1 MSQAQILT
9 ELSSIRDWLRYTVSQ
24 FESSD
29 IFFGH
34 GTSNAYDEAVWLIF
48 GFLHLPH
55 DTIENFLDADLTGK
69 EKKDL
74 LFLIEKRIKE
84 KIPTA
89 YLLNEAWLGDYKFYV
104 DERVIVPRSLIA
116 ESLSENLYPWIDDPE
131 KIFSGLDLCS
141 GSGCLGIMMAH
152 SFQNAIIDLVDLSEK
167 ALQVAEININHYGL
181 NDRTELIQSDL
192 FDALKDK
199 KYDLIISNPPY
210 VNQSS
215 VDSFPME
222 FLKEPSMALG
232 SGEDGLDHTIRII
245 NEAKRYLNDD
255 GILIVEIG
263 HNKEVLLNKFS
274 KLKFQWLDVSLGN
287 DFVFMLQKSQLPD

>member
-1 MSQAQILT
+1 MSQTQILN
-9 ELSSIRDWLRYTVSQ
+9 ELSSIRDWLRYAVSR
-24 FESSD
+24 FEDSD
-29 IFFGH
+29 VFFGH

-55 DTIENFLDADLTGK
+55 DTIENFLDAHLTSK

-74 LFLIEKRIKE
+74 SFLIEKRIND

-89 YLLNEAWLGDYKFYV
+89 YLLNEAWLRDYKFYV

-131 KIFSGLDLCS
+131 KIYSALDLCT

-152 SFQNAIIDLVDLSEK
+152 SFQNAIIDLVDISEK
-167 ALQVAEININHYGL
+167 ALQVAEINVNHYGL
-181 NDRTELIQSDL
+181 HDRIELIQSDL
-192 FDALKDK
+192 FDRLKGK

-210 VNQSS
+210 VNQTS

-245 NEAKRYLNDD
+245 HEAKQYLNDD

-263 HNKEVLLNKFS
+263 HNKEILLKKFP
-274 KLKFQWLDVSLGN
+274 KLQFQWLDVSLGN
-287 DFVFMLQKSQLPD
+287 DFVFMLEKSQLPD

>member
-9 ELSSIRDWLRYTVSQ
+9 ELSSIRDWLRYAVSR
-24 FESSD
+24 FEDSD
-29 IFFGH
+29 VFFGH
-34 GTSNAYDEAVWLIF
+34 GTSNAYDEAIWLIF

-55 DTIENFLDADLTGK
+55 DTIDNFLDADLTGK

-74 LFLIEKRIKE
+74 LFLIEKRIKD

-89 YLLNEAWLGDYKFYV
+89 YLLNEAWLRDYKFYI

-131 KIFSGLDLCS
+131 KIFSALDLCT

-152 SFQNAIIDLVDLSEK
+152 SFQNAMIDLVDLSEK

-192 FDALKDK
+192 FNALKGK

-210 VNQSS
+210 VNQTS

-232 SGEDGLDHTIRII
+232 SGEDGLDHTVRII
-245 NEAKRYLNDD
+245 KEAKSYLKDD

-263 HNKEVLLNKFS
+263 HNKEVLLDKFP
-274 KLKFQWLDVSLGN
+274 KLQFQWLDVSLGN

>member
-9 ELSSIRDWLRYTVSQ
+9 ELSSIRDWLRYAVSR
-24 FESSD
+24 FEDSD
-29 IFFGH
+29 VFFGH
-34 GTSNAYDEAVWLIF
+34 GTSNAYDEAIWLIF

-55 DTIENFLDADLTGK
+55 DTIDNFLDADLTGK
-69 EKKDL
+69 EKKYL
-74 LFLIEKRIKE
+74 LFLIEKRIKD

-89 YLLNEAWLGDYKFYV
+89 YLLHEAWLRDYKFYV

-131 KIFSGLDLCS
+131 KIFSALDLCT

-152 SFQNAIIDLVDLSEK
+152 SFQNAMIDLVDLSEK

-192 FDALKDK
+192 FNALKGK

-210 VNQSS
+210 VNQTS

-232 SGEDGLDHTIRII
+232 SGEDGLDHTVRII
-245 NEAKRYLNDD
+245 KEAKSYLNDD

-263 HNKEVLLNKFS
+263 HNKEVLLDKFP
-274 KLKFQWLDVSLGN
+274 KLQFQWLDVSLGN

>member
-9 ELSSIRDWLRYTVSQ
+9 ELSSIRDWLRYAVSQ
-24 FESSD
+24 FEISD

-55 DTIENFLDADLTGK
+55 DTIENFLDASLTGK

-74 LFLIEKRIKE
+74 LFLIEKRIKD

-89 YLLNEAWLGDYKFYV
+89 YLLNEAWLRDYKFYV

-131 KIFSGLDLCS
+131 KIFSALDLCS

-192 FDALKDK
+192 FDALQDK

-210 VNQSS
+210 VNQAS

-232 SGEDGLDHTIRII
+232 SGEEGLDHTIRII

-263 HNKEVLLNKFS
+263 HNKEVLLNKFPT
-274 KLKFQWLDVSLGN
+274 LKFQWLDVSLGN

>member
-1 MSQAQILT
+1 MLN
-9 ELSSIRDWLRYTVSQ
+9 ELSSIRDWLRYAVSQ
-24 FESSD
+24 FEDSD
-29 IFFGH
+29 VFFGH

-55 DTIENFLDADLTGK
+55 DTIENFLDAHLTSK

-74 LFLIEKRIKE
+74 SFLIKKRIND

-89 YLLNEAWLGDYKFYV
+89 YLLNEAWLRDYKFYV

-131 KIFSGLDLCS
+131 KIYSALDLCT

-152 SFQNAIIDLVDLSEK
+152 SFQSAMIDLVDLSEK
-167 ALQVAEININHYGL
+167 ALQVAEINVNHYGL
-181 NDRTELIQSDL
+181 HDRIELIQSDL
-192 FDALKDK
+192 FNGLESK

-210 VNQSS
+210 VNQTS

-245 NEAKRYLNDD
+245 HEAKQYLNDN
-255 GILIVEIG
+255 GMLIVEIG
-263 HNKEVLLNKFS
+263 HNKEILLKKFP
-274 KLKFQWLDVSLGN
+274 KLQFQWLDVSLGN
-287 DFVFMLQKSQLPD
+287 NFVFMLEKSQLPD

>member
-9 ELSSIRDWLRYTVSQ
+9 ELSSIRDWLRYAVSR
-24 FESSD
+24 FEDSD
-29 IFFGH
+29 VFFGH
-34 GTSNAYDEAVWLIF
+34 GTSNAYDEAIWLIF

-55 DTIENFLDADLTGK
+55 DTIDNFLDADLTGK

-74 LFLIEKRIKE
+74 LFLIEKRIKD

-89 YLLNEAWLGDYKFYV
+89 YLLNEAWLTDYKFYV

-131 KIFSGLDLCS
+131 KIFSALDLCT

-152 SFQNAIIDLVDLSEK
+152 SFQNAMIDLVDLSEK

-192 FDALKDK
+192 FNALKGK

-210 VNQSS
+210 VNQTS

-232 SGEDGLDHTIRII
+232 SGEDGLDHTVRII
-245 NEAKRYLNDD
+245 KEAKSYLNDD

-263 HNKEVLLNKFS
+263 HNKEVLLDKFP
-274 KLKFQWLDVSLGN
+274 KLQFQWLDVSLGN
-287 DFVFMLQKSQLPD
+287 DFVFMLQKSQLSD

>member
-1 MSQAQILT
+1 LSQTQILN
-9 ELSSIRDWLRYTVSQ
+9 ELSSIRDWLRYAVSQ
-24 FESSD
+24 FEDSD
-29 IFFGH
+29 VFFGH

-55 DTIENFLDADLTGK
+55 DTIENFLDAHLTSK

-74 LFLIEKRIKE
+74 SFLIEKRIND

-89 YLLNEAWLGDYKFYV
+89 YLLNEAWLRDYKFYV

-116 ESLSENLYPWIDDPE
+116 ESLSENLYPWIDNPE
-131 KIFSGLDLCS
+131 KIYSALDLCT

-152 SFQNAIIDLVDLSEK
+152 SFQNAMIDLVDLSEK
-167 ALQVAEININHYGL
+167 ALQVAEINVNHYGL
-181 NDRTELIQSDL
+181 HDRIELIQSDL
-192 FDALKDK
+192 FNGLEGK

-210 VNQSS
+210 VNQTS

-245 NEAKRYLNDD
+245 HEAKQYLNDD
-255 GILIVEIG
+255 GMLIVEIG
-263 HNKEVLLNKFS
+263 HNKEILLKKFP
-274 KLKFQWLDVSLGN
+274 KLQFQWLDVSLGN
-287 DFVFMLQKSQLPD
+287 DFVFMLEKSQLPD

>member
-1 MSQAQILT
+1 MSQTQILN
-9 ELSSIRDWLRYTVSQ
+9 ELSSIRDWLRYAVSQ
-24 FESSD
+24 FEDSD
-29 IFFGH
+29 VFFGH

-55 DTIENFLDADLTGK
+55 DTIENFLDAHLTSK

-74 LFLIEKRIKE
+74 SFLIEKRIND

-89 YLLNEAWLGDYKFYV
+89 YLLNEAWLRDYKFYV

-131 KIFSGLDLCS
+131 KIYSALDLCT

-152 SFQNAIIDLVDLSEK
+152 SFQNAMIDLVDLSEK
-167 ALQVAEININHYGL
+167 ALQVAEINVNHYGL
-181 NDRTELIQSDL
+181 HDRIELIQSDL
-192 FDALKDK
+192 FNGLEDK

-210 VNQSS
+210 VNQTS

-245 NEAKRYLNDD
+245 HEVKQYLNDD

-263 HNKEVLLNKFS
+263 HNKEVLLNKFP
-274 KLKFQWLDVSLGN
+274 KLQFQWLDVSLGN
-287 DFVFMLQKSQLPD
+287 DFVFMLEKSQLPD

>member
-1 MSQAQILT
+1 LSQAQILT
-9 ELSSIRDWLRYTVSQ
+9 ELSSIRDWLRYAVTR
-24 FESSD
+24 FEDSD
-29 IFFGH
+29 VFFGH
-34 GTSNAYDEAVWLIF
+34 GTSNAYDEAIWLIF

-55 DTIENFLDADLTGK
+55 DTIDNFLDAVLTGK

-74 LFLIEKRIKE
+74 LFLIEKRIKD

-89 YLLNEAWLGDYKFYV
+89 YLLNEAWLRDYKFYV

-131 KIFSGLDLCS
+131 KIFSALDLCT

-152 SFQNAIIDLVDLSEK
+152 SFQNAMIDLVDLSEK

-192 FDALKDK
+192 FNALKSK

-210 VNQSS
+210 VNQTS

-222 FLKEPSMALG
+222 FLKEPIMALG
-232 SGEDGLDHTIRII
+232 SGEDGLDHTVRII
-245 NEAKRYLNDD
+245 KEAKSYLNDD

-263 HNKEVLLNKFS
+263 HNKEVLLDKFP
-274 KLKFQWLDVSLGN
+274 KLQFQWLDVSLGN

>member
-1 MSQAQILT
+1 MNNPQLLKQFF
-9 ELSSIRDWLRYTVSQ
+9 SIRDWLRYTVSR

-55 DTIENFLDADLTGK
+55 DTIDNFLDANITVK

-74 LFLIEKRIKE
+74 LLLIEKRINE

-89 YLLNEAWLGDYKFYV
+89 YLLNEAWLKDYKFYV

-116 ESLSENLYPWIDDPE
+116 ELLSENFYPWIERPE
-131 KIFSGLDLCS
+131 SIHIALDLCT

-152 SFQNAIIDLVDLSEK
+152 VFQNASIDLVDISEK
-167 ALQVAEININHYGL
+167 ALQVAQINTDNYGL
-181 NDRTELIQSDL
+181 NDQLNLIQSDL
-192 FDALKDK
+192 FQALDEK

-210 VNQSS
+210 VNQAS
-215 VDSFPME
+215 VDKFPLE
-222 FLKEPSMALG
+222 FLKEPNIALG
-232 SGEDGLDHTIRII
+232 SGNDGLDHTIKII
-245 NEAKRYLNDD
+245 HEAKKYLNDD
-255 GILIVEIG
+255 GVLIVEIG
-263 HNKEVLLNKFS
+263 HNKEILLEKFPQTE
-274 KLKFQWLDVSLGN
+274 FQWLEVSLGN
-287 DFVFMLQKSQLPD
+287 DFVFMLHKSQLPI

>member
-55 DTIENFLDADLTGK
+55 DTIENFLDASLTGK

-74 LFLIEKRIKE
+74 LFLIEKRIKD

-89 YLLNEAWLGDYKFYV
+89 YLLNEAWLRDYKFYV

-131 KIFSGLDLCS
+131 KIFSALDLCT

-152 SFQNAIIDLVDLSEK
+152 SFQNAMIDLVDLSEK

-192 FDALKDK
+192 FNALKGK

-210 VNQSS
+210 VNQTS

-232 SGEDGLDHTIRII
+232 SGEDGLDHTVRII
-245 NEAKRYLNDD
+245 KEAKSYLNDD

-263 HNKEVLLNKFS
+263 HNKEVLLNKFP
-274 KLKFQWLDVSLGN
+274 KLQFQWLDVSLGN
-287 DFVFMLQKSQLPD
+287 DFVFMLQKSQLPN

>member
-55 DTIENFLDADLTGK
+55 DTIENFLDASLTGK

-74 LFLIEKRIKE
+74 LFLIEKRIKD

-89 YLLNEAWLGDYKFYV
+89 YLLNEAWLRDYKFYV

-116 ESLSENLYPWIDDPE
+116 ESLSENLYPWIGDPE
-131 KIFSGLDLCS
+131 KIFSALDLCS

-192 FDALKDK
+192 FDALQDK

-210 VNQSS
+210 VNQAS

-232 SGEDGLDHTIRII
+232 SGEEGLDHTIRII

-263 HNKEVLLNKFS
+263 HNKEVLLNKFPT
-274 KLKFQWLDVSLGN
+274 LKFQWLDVSLGN

>member
-9 ELSSIRDWLRYTVSQ
+9 ELSSIRDWLRYAVSR
-24 FESSD
+24 FEDSD
-29 IFFGH
+29 VFFGH
-34 GTSNAYDEAVWLIF
+34 GTSNAYDEAIWLIF

-55 DTIENFLDADLTGK
+55 DTIDNFLDADLTGK

-74 LFLIEKRIKE
+74 LFLIEKRIKD

-89 YLLNEAWLGDYKFYV
+89 YLLNEAWLTDYKFYV

-131 KIFSGLDLCS
+131 KIFSALDLCT

-152 SFQNAIIDLVDLSEK
+152 SFQNAMIDLVDLSEK

-192 FDALKDK
+192 FNALKGK

-210 VNQSS
+210 VNQTS

-232 SGEDGLDHTIRII
+232 SGEDGLDHTVRII
-245 NEAKRYLNDD
+245 KEAKSYLNDD

-263 HNKEVLLNKFS
+263 HNKEVLLNKFP
-274 KLKFQWLDVSLGN
+274 KLQFQWLDVSLGN
-287 DFVFMLQKSQLPD
+287 DFVFMLQKSQLPN

>member
-1 MSQAQILT
+1 MSQTQILN
-9 ELSSIRDWLRYTVSQ
+9 ELFSIRDWLRYAVSR
-24 FESSD
+24 FEDSD
-29 IFFGH
+29 VFFGH

-55 DTIENFLDADLTGK
+55 DTIENFLDAHLTSK

-74 LFLIEKRIKE
+74 SFLIEKRIND

-89 YLLNEAWLGDYKFYV
+89 YLLNEAWLRDYKFYV

-116 ESLSENLYPWIDDPE
+116 ESISENLYPWIDDPE
-131 KIFSGLDLCS
+131 KIYSALDLCT

-152 SFQNAIIDLVDLSEK
+152 SFQNAMIDLVDLSEK
-167 ALQVAEININHYGL
+167 ALQVAEINVSHYGL
-181 NDRTELIQSDL
+181 HDRIELIKSDL
-192 FDALKDK
+192 FNGLEGK

-210 VNQSS
+210 VNQTS

-245 NEAKRYLNDD
+245 HEAKQYLNDD
-255 GILIVEIG
+255 GMLIVEIG
-263 HNKEVLLNKFS
+263 HNKEILLKKFPEIQ
-274 KLKFQWLDVSLGN
+274 FQWLDVSLGN
-287 DFVFMLQKSQLPD
+287 DFVFMLEKSQLPD

>member
-1 MSQAQILT
+1 MSQTQILN
-9 ELSSIRDWLRYTVSQ
+9 ELSSIRDWLRYAVSR
-24 FESSD
+24 FEDSD
-29 IFFGH
+29 VFFGH

-55 DTIENFLDADLTGK
+55 DTIENFLDAHLTSK

-74 LFLIEKRIKE
+74 SFLIEKRIND

-89 YLLNEAWLGDYKFYV
+89 YLLNEAWLRDYKFYV

-131 KIFSGLDLCS
+131 KIYSALDLCT

-152 SFQNAIIDLVDLSEK
+152 SFQNAMIDLVDLSEK
-167 ALQVAEININHYGL
+167 ALQVAEINVNHYGL
-181 NDRTELIQSDL
+181 HDRIELIQSDL
-192 FDALKDK
+192 FDRLKGK

-210 VNQSS
+210 VNQTS

-245 NEAKRYLNDD
+245 HEAKHYLNDD

-263 HNKEVLLNKFS
+263 HNKEILLKKFP
-274 KLKFQWLDVSLGN
+274 KLQFQWLDVSLGN
-287 DFVFMLQKSQLPD
+287 DFVFMLEKSQLPD

>member
-1 MSQAQILT
+1 LSQAQILT

-55 DTIENFLDADLTGK
+55 DTIENFLDASLTGK

-74 LFLIEKRIKE
+74 LFLIEKRIKD

-89 YLLNEAWLGDYKFYV
+89 YLLNEAWLRDYKFYV

-131 KIFSGLDLCS
+131 KIFSALDLCS

-192 FDALKDK
+192 FDALQDK

-210 VNQSS
+210 VNQAS

-232 SGEDGLDHTIRII
+232 SGEEGLDHTIRII

-263 HNKEVLLNKFS
+263 HNKEVLLNKFP

>member
-1 MSQAQILT
+1 MSQTQILN
-9 ELSSIRDWLRYTVSQ
+9 ELSSIRDWLRYAVSQ
-24 FESSD
+24 FEDSD
-29 IFFGH
+29 VFFGH

-55 DTIENFLDADLTGK
+55 DTIENFLDAHLTSK

-74 LFLIEKRIKE
+74 SFLIEKRIND

-89 YLLNEAWLGDYKFYV
+89 YLLNEAWLRDYKFYV

-131 KIFSGLDLCS
+131 KIYSALDLCT

-152 SFQNAIIDLVDLSEK
+152 SFQNAMIELVYLSEK
-167 ALQVAEININHYGL
+167 ALQLAEINVNHYGL
-181 NDRTELIQSDL
+181 HDRIELIQSDL
-192 FDALKDK
+192 FNGLEGK

-210 VNQSS
+210 VNQTS

-245 NEAKRYLNDD
+245 HEAKQYLNDD
-255 GILIVEIG
+255 GMLIVEIG
-263 HNKEVLLNKFS
+263 HNKEILLKKFP
-274 KLKFQWLDVSLGN
+274 KLQFQWLDVSLGN
-287 DFVFMLQKSQLPD
+287 DFVFMLEKSQLPD

>member
-1 MSQAQILT
+1 MSQTQILN
-9 ELSSIRDWLRYTVSQ
+9 ELFSIRDWLRYAVSR
-24 FESSD
+24 FEDSD
-29 IFFGH
+29 VFFGH

-55 DTIENFLDADLTGK
+55 DTIENFLDAHLTSK

-74 LFLIEKRIKE
+74 SFLIEKRIND

-89 YLLNEAWLGDYKFYV
+89 YLLNEAWLRDYKFYV

-131 KIFSGLDLCS
+131 KIYSALDLCT

-152 SFQNAIIDLVDLSEK
+152 SFQNAIIDLVDISEK
-167 ALQVAEININHYGL
+167 ALQVAEINVNHYGL
-181 NDRTELIQSDL
+181 HDRIELIQSDL
-192 FDALKDK
+192 FDRLKGK

-210 VNQSS
+210 VNQTS

-245 NEAKRYLNDD
+245 HEAKHYLNDD

-263 HNKEVLLNKFS
+263 HNKEILLKKFP
-274 KLKFQWLDVSLGN
+274 KLQFQWLDVSLGN
-287 DFVFMLQKSQLPD
+287 DFVFMLEKSQLPD

>member
-1 MSQAQILT
+1 MSQTQILN
-9 ELSSIRDWLRYTVSQ
+9 ELSSIRDWLRYAVSQ
-24 FESSD
+24 FEDSD
-29 IFFGH
+29 VFFGH

-55 DTIENFLDADLTGK
+55 DTIENFLDAHLTSK

-74 LFLIEKRIKE
+74 SFLIEKRIND

-89 YLLNEAWLGDYKFYV
+89 YLLNEAWLRDYKFYV

-131 KIFSGLDLCS
+131 KIYSALDLCT

-152 SFQNAIIDLVDLSEK
+152 SFQNAMIDLVDLSEK
-167 ALQVAEININHYGL
+167 ALQVAEINVNHYGL
-181 NDRTELIQSDL
+181 HDRIKLIQSDL
-192 FDALKDK
+192 FNGLEGK

-210 VNQSS
+210 VNQTS

-245 NEAKRYLNDD
+245 HEAKQHLNDD
-255 GILIVEIG
+255 GMLIVEIG
-263 HNKEVLLNKFS
+263 HNKEILLKKFP
-274 KLKFQWLDVSLGN
+274 KLQFQWLDVSLGN
-287 DFVFMLQKSQLPD
+287 DFVFMLEKSQLPD

>member
-1 MSQAQILT
+1 LSQAQILT
-9 ELSSIRDWLRYTVSQ
+9 ELSSIRDWLRYAVTR
-24 FESSD
+24 FEDSD
-29 IFFGH
+29 VFFGH
-34 GTSNAYDEAVWLIF
+34 GTSNAYDEAIWLIF

-55 DTIENFLDADLTGK
+55 DTIDNFLDAVLTGK

-74 LFLIEKRIKE
+74 LFLIEKRIKD

-89 YLLNEAWLGDYKFYV
+89 YLLNEAWLRDYKFYV

-131 KIFSGLDLCS
+131 KIFSALDLCT

-152 SFQNAIIDLVDLSEK
+152 SFQNAMIDLIDLSEK

-192 FDALKDK
+192 FNALKGK

-210 VNQSS
+210 VNQTS

-222 FLKEPSMALG
+222 FLKEPIMALG
-232 SGEDGLDHTIRII
+232 SGEDGLDHTVRII
-245 NEAKRYLNDD
+245 KEAKSYLNDD

-263 HNKEVLLNKFS
+263 HNKEVLLDKFP
-274 KLKFQWLDVSLGN
+274 KLQFQWLDVSLGN

>member
-1 MSQAQILT
+1 LSQAQILT
-9 ELSSIRDWLRYTVSQ
+9 ELSSIRDWLRYAVSR
-24 FESSD
+24 FEDSD
-29 IFFGH
+29 VFFGH
-34 GTSNAYDEAVWLIF
+34 GTSNAYDEAIWLIF

-55 DTIENFLDADLTGK
+55 DTIDNFLDADLTGK

-74 LFLIEKRIKE
+74 LFLIEKRIKD

-89 YLLNEAWLGDYKFYV
+89 YLLNEAWLRDYKFYI

-131 KIFSGLDLCS
+131 KIFSALDLCT

-152 SFQNAIIDLVDLSEK
+152 SFQNAMIDLVDLSEK

-192 FDALKDK
+192 FNALKGK

-210 VNQSS
+210 VNQTS

-232 SGEDGLDHTIRII
+232 SGEDGLDHTVRII
-245 NEAKRYLNDD
+245 KEAKSYLKDD

-263 HNKEVLLNKFS
+263 HNKEVLLDKFP
-274 KLKFQWLDVSLGN
+274 KLQFQWLDVSLGN

>member
-1 MSQAQILT
+1 LSQAQILI

-55 DTIENFLDADLTGK
+55 DTIENFLDASLTGK

-74 LFLIEKRIKE
+74 LFLIEKRIKD

-89 YLLNEAWLGDYKFYV
+89 YLLNEAWLRDYKFYV

-116 ESLSENLYPWIDDPE
+116 ELLSENLYPWIDDPE
-131 KIFSGLDLCS
+131 KIFSALDLCS

-192 FDALKDK
+192 FDALQDK

-210 VNQSS
+210 VNQAS

-232 SGEDGLDHTIRII
+232 SGEEGLDHTIRII

-263 HNKEVLLNKFS
+263 HNKEVLLNKFP
-274 KLKFQWLDVSLGN
+274 KLKFQWLDISLGN

>member
-9 ELSSIRDWLRYTVSQ
+9 ELSSIRDWLRYAVSR
-24 FESSD
+24 FEDSD
-29 IFFGH
+29 VFFGH
-34 GTSNAYDEAVWLIF
+34 GTSNAYDEAIWLIF

-55 DTIENFLDADLTGK
+55 DTIDNFLDADLTGK

-74 LFLIEKRIKE
+74 LFLIEKRIKD

-89 YLLNEAWLGDYKFYV
+89 YLLNEAWLTDYKFYV

-131 KIFSGLDLCS
+131 KIFSALDLCT

-192 FDALKDK
+192 FNALKGK

-210 VNQSS
+210 VNQTS

-232 SGEDGLDHTIRII
+232 SGEDGLDHTVRII
-245 NEAKRYLNDD
+245 KEAKSYLKDD

-263 HNKEVLLNKFS
+263 HNKEVLLDKFP
-274 KLKFQWLDVSLGN
+274 KLQFQWLDVSLGN

>member
-9 ELSSIRDWLRYTVSQ
+9 ELSSIRDWLRYAVSR
-24 FESSD
+24 FEDSD
-29 IFFGH
+29 VFFGH
-34 GTSNAYDEAVWLIF
+34 GTSNAYDEAIWLIF

-55 DTIENFLDADLTGK
+55 DTIDNFLDADLTGK

-74 LFLIEKRIKE
+74 LFLIEKRIKD

-89 YLLNEAWLGDYKFYV
+89 YLLNEAWLRDYKFYV

-131 KIFSGLDLCS
+131 KIFNALDLCT

-152 SFQNAIIDLVDLSEK
+152 SFQNAMIDLVDLSEK

-192 FDALKDK
+192 FNALKGK

-210 VNQSS
+210 VNQTS

-232 SGEDGLDHTIRII
+232 SGEDGLDHTVRII
-245 NEAKRYLNDD
+245 KEAKSYLNDD

-263 HNKEVLLNKFS
+263 HNKEVLLDKFP
-274 KLKFQWLDVSLGN
+274 KLQFQWLDVSLGN

>member
-1 MSQAQILT
+1 MSQTQILN
-9 ELSSIRDWLRYTVSQ
+9 ELSSIRDWLRYAVSQ
-24 FESSD
+24 FEDSD
-29 IFFGH
+29 VFFGH

-55 DTIENFLDADLTGK
+55 DTIENFLDAHLTSK

-74 LFLIEKRIKE
+74 SFLIEKRIND

-89 YLLNEAWLGDYKFYV
+89 YLLNEAWLRNYKFYV

-131 KIFSGLDLCS
+131 KIYSALDLCT

-152 SFQNAIIDLVDLSEK
+152 SFQNAKIDLVDVSEK
-167 ALQVAEININHYGL
+167 ALQVAEINVNHYGL
-181 NDRTELIQSDL
+181 HDRTELIHSDL
-192 FDALKDK
+192 FNALKGK

-210 VNQSS
+210 VNQTS

-245 NEAKRYLNDD
+245 HEAKQYLNDD

-263 HNKEVLLNKFS
+263 HNKEVLLNKFR
-274 KLKFQWLDVSLGN
+274 KLQFQWLDVSLGN
-287 DFVFMLQKSQLPD
+287 DFVFVLQKSQLPD

>member
-1 MSQAQILT
+1 LSQAQILA

-55 DTIENFLDADLTGK
+55 DTIENFLDASLTGK

-74 LFLIEKRIKE
+74 LFLIEKRIKD

-89 YLLNEAWLGDYKFYV
+89 YLLNEAWLRDYKFYV

-116 ESLSENLYPWIDDPE
+116 ELLSENLYPWIDDPE
-131 KIFSGLDLCS
+131 KIFSALDLCS

-192 FDALKDK
+192 FDALQDK

-210 VNQSS
+210 VNQAS

-232 SGEDGLDHTIRII
+232 SGEEGLDHTIRII

-263 HNKEVLLNKFS
+263 HNKEVLLNKFP

>member
-1 MSQAQILT
+1 MSQTQLFK
-9 ELSSIRDWLRYTVSQ
+9 ELFSIRDWLRYAVSQ

-55 DTIENFLDADLTGK
+55 DTIENFLDAHITSK

-74 LFLIEKRIKE
+74 LFLIEKRINDKV
-84 KIPTA
+84 PTA
-89 YLLNEAWLGDYKFYV
+89 YLLNEAWLRDYKFYV
-104 DERVIVPRSLIA
+104 DERVIIPRSLIA

-131 KIFSGLDLCS
+131 TIYSALDLCT

-152 SFQNAIIDLVDLSEK
+152 SFQNATIDLVDLSEK
-167 ALQVAEININHYGL
+167 ALQVAQINVDQYGL
-181 NDRTELIQSDL
+181 DDRIELIRSDL
-192 FDALKDK
+192 FDGLKGR

-210 VNQSS
+210 VNQAS
-215 VDSFPME
+215 VNNFPME

-232 SGEDGLDHTIRII
+232 SGDEGLDHTIRII
-245 NEAKRYLNDD
+245 DEVKQYLND
-255 GILIVEIG
+255 GGMLIVEIG
-263 HNKEVLLNKFS
+263 HNKEALLDKFPVLQ
-274 KLKFQWLDVSLGN
+274 FQWLDVSLGN
-287 DFVFMLQKSQLPD
+287 DFVFMLQKSQLSN

>member
-55 DTIENFLDADLTGK
+55 DTIENFLDASLTGK

-74 LFLIEKRIKE
+74 LFLIEKRIKD

-89 YLLNEAWLGDYKFYV
+89 YLLNEAWLRDYKFYV

-131 KIFSGLDLCS
+131 KIFSALDLCS

-192 FDALKDK
+192 FDALQDK

-210 VNQSS
+210 VNQAS

-232 SGEDGLDHTIRII
+232 SGEEGLDHTIRII
-245 NEAKRYLNDD
+245 NEAKHYLNDD

-263 HNKEVLLNKFS
+263 HNKEVLLNKFPT
-274 KLKFQWLDVSLGN
+274 LKFQWLDVSLGN

>member
-9 ELSSIRDWLRYTVSQ
+9 ELSSIRDWLRYAVSR
-24 FESSD
+24 FEDSD
-29 IFFGH
+29 VFFGH
-34 GTSNAYDEAVWLIF
+34 GTSNAYDEAIWLIF

-55 DTIENFLDADLTGK
+55 DTIDNFLDADLTGK
-69 EKKDL
+69 EKKYL
-74 LFLIEKRIKE
+74 LFLIEKRIKD

-89 YLLNEAWLGDYKFYV
+89 YLLNEAWLRDYKFYV

-131 KIFSGLDLCS
+131 KIFSALDLCT

-152 SFQNAIIDLVDLSEK
+152 SFQNAMIDLVDLSEK

-192 FDALKDK
+192 FNALKGK

-210 VNQSS
+210 VNQTS

-232 SGEDGLDHTIRII
+232 SGEEGLDHTIRII

-263 HNKEVLLNKFS
+263 HNKEVLLNKFP

>member
-1 MSQAQILT
+1 LSQAQILT
-9 ELSSIRDWLRYTVSQ
+9 ELSSIRDWLRYAVSR
-24 FESSD
+24 FEDSD
-29 IFFGH
+29 VFFGH
-34 GTSNAYDEAVWLIF
+34 GTSNAYDEAIWLIF

-55 DTIENFLDADLTGK
+55 DTIDNFLDADLTGK

-74 LFLIEKRIKE
+74 LFLIEKRIKD

-89 YLLNEAWLGDYKFYV
+89 YLLHEAWLRDYKFYV

-131 KIFSGLDLCS
+131 KIFSALDLCT

-152 SFQNAIIDLVDLSEK
+152 SFQNAMIDLVDLSKK

-192 FDALKDK
+192 FNALKGK

-210 VNQSS
+210 VNQTS

-232 SGEDGLDHTIRII
+232 SGEDGLDHTVRII
-245 NEAKRYLNDD
+245 KEAKSYLNDD

-263 HNKEVLLNKFS
+263 HNKEVLLDKFP
-274 KLKFQWLDVSLGN
+274 KLQFQWLDVSLGN

>member
-1 MSQAQILT
+1 MSQTQILN
-9 ELSSIRDWLRYTVSQ
+9 ELSSIRDWLRYAVSR
-24 FESSD
+24 FEDSD
-29 IFFGH
+29 VFFGH

-55 DTIENFLDADLTGK
+55 DTIENFLDAHLTSK

-74 LFLIEKRIKE
+74 SFLIEKRIND

-89 YLLNEAWLGDYKFYV
+89 YLLNEAWLRDYKFYV

-116 ESLSENLYPWIDDPE
+116 ESLSENLYPWIDNPE
-131 KIFSGLDLCS
+131 KIYSALDLCT

-152 SFQNAIIDLVDLSEK
+152 SFQNAIIDLVDISEK
-167 ALQVAEININHYGL
+167 ALQVAEINVNHYGL
-181 NDRTELIQSDL
+181 HDRIELIQSDL
-192 FDALKDK
+192 FDRLKGK

-210 VNQSS
+210 VNQTS

-232 SGEDGLDHTIRII
+232 SGEDGLDHTIKII
-245 NEAKRYLNDD
+245 HEAKHYLNDD

-263 HNKEVLLNKFS
+263 HNKEILLKKFP
-274 KLKFQWLDVSLGN
+274 KLQFQWLDVSLGN
-287 DFVFMLQKSQLPD
+287 DFVFMLEKSQLPD

>member
-1 MSQAQILT
+1 LSQAQILA

-55 DTIENFLDADLTGK
+55 DTIENFLDASLTGK

-74 LFLIEKRIKE
+74 LFLIEKRIKD

-89 YLLNEAWLGDYKFYV
+89 YLLNEAWLRDYKFYV

-131 KIFSGLDLCS
+131 KIFSALDLCS

-192 FDALKDK
+192 FDALQDK

-210 VNQSS
+210 VNQAS

-232 SGEDGLDHTIRII
+232 SGEEGLDHTIRII

-263 HNKEVLLNKFS
+263 HNKEVLLNKFPT
-274 KLKFQWLDVSLGN
+274 LKFQWLDVSLGN

>member
-1 MSQAQILT
+1 LSQTQILN
-9 ELSSIRDWLRYTVSQ
+9 ELSSIRDWLRYAVSR
-24 FESSD
+24 FEDSD
-29 IFFGH
+29 VFFGH

-55 DTIENFLDADLTGK
+55 DTIENFLDAHLTSK

-74 LFLIEKRIKE
+74 SFLIEKRIND

-89 YLLNEAWLGDYKFYV
+89 YLLNEAWLRDYKFYV

-131 KIFSGLDLCS
+131 KIYSALDLCT

-152 SFQNAIIDLVDLSEK
+152 SFQNAMIDLVDLSEK
-167 ALQVAEININHYGL
+167 ALQVAEINVNHYGL
-181 NDRTELIQSDL
+181 HDRIELIQSDL
-192 FDALKDK
+192 FNGLEGK

-210 VNQSS
+210 VNQTS

-245 NEAKRYLNDD
+245 HEAKQYLNDD
-255 GILIVEIG
+255 GMLIVEIG
-263 HNKEVLLNKFS
+263 HNKEILLKKFPEIQ
-274 KLKFQWLDVSLGN
+274 FQWLDVSLGN
-287 DFVFMLQKSQLPD
+287 DFVFMLEKSQLPD

>member
-1 MSQAQILT
+1 LSQTQLFK
-9 ELSSIRDWLRYTVSQ
+9 ELFSIRDWLRYAVSQ

-55 DTIENFLDADLTGK
+55 DTIENFLDAHITSK

-74 LFLIEKRIKE
+74 LFLIEKRINDKV
-84 KIPTA
+84 PTA
-89 YLLNEAWLGDYKFYV
+89 YLLNEAWLRDYKFYV
-104 DERVIVPRSLIA
+104 DERVIIPRSLIA

-131 KIFSGLDLCS
+131 TIYSALDLCT

-152 SFQNAIIDLVDLSEK
+152 SFQNATIDLVDLSEK
-167 ALQVAEININHYGL
+167 ALQVAQINVDQYGL
-181 NDRTELIQSDL
+181 DDRIELIRSDL
-192 FDALKDK
+192 FDGLKGR

-210 VNQSS
+210 VNQAS
-215 VDSFPME
+215 VNNFPME

-232 SGEDGLDHTIRII
+232 SGDEGLDHTIRII
-245 NEAKRYLNDD
+245 DEVKQYLND
-255 GILIVEIG
+255 GGMLIVEIG
-263 HNKEVLLNKFS
+263 HNKEALLDKFPVLQ
-274 KLKFQWLDVSLGN
+274 FQWLDVSLGN
-287 DFVFMLQKSQLPD
+287 DFVFMLQKSQLSN

>member
-1 MSQAQILT
+1 LSQTQILN
-9 ELSSIRDWLRYTVSQ
+9 ELSSIRDWLRYAVSR
-24 FESSD
+24 FEDSD
-29 IFFGH
+29 VFFGH

-55 DTIENFLDADLTGK
+55 DTIENFLDAHLTSK

-74 LFLIEKRIKE
+74 SFLIEKRIND

-89 YLLNEAWLGDYKFYV
+89 YLLNEAWLRDYKFYV

-116 ESLSENLYPWIDDPE
+116 ESISENLYPWIDDPE
-131 KIFSGLDLCS
+131 KIYSALDLCT

-152 SFQNAIIDLVDLSEK
+152 SFQNAMIDLVDLSEK
-167 ALQVAEININHYGL
+167 ALQVAEINVSHYGL
-181 NDRTELIQSDL
+181 HDRIELIKSDL
-192 FDALKDK
+192 FNGLEGK

-210 VNQSS
+210 VNQTS

-245 NEAKRYLNDD
+245 HEAKQYLNDD
-255 GILIVEIG
+255 GMLIVEIG
-263 HNKEVLLNKFS
+263 HNKEILLKKFPEIQ
-274 KLKFQWLDVSLGN
+274 FQWLDVSLGN
-287 DFVFMLQKSQLPD
+287 DFVFMLEKSQLPD

>member
-1 MSQAQILT
+1 LSQTQILN
-9 ELSSIRDWLRYTVSQ
+9 ELSSIRDWLRYAVSR
-24 FESSD
+24 FEDSD
-29 IFFGH
+29 VFFGH

-55 DTIENFLDADLTGK
+55 DTIENFLDAHLTSK

-74 LFLIEKRIKE
+74 SFLIEKRIKD

-89 YLLNEAWLGDYKFYV
+89 YLLNEAWLRDYKFYV

-131 KIFSGLDLCS
+131 KIYSALDLCT

-167 ALQVAEININHYGL
+167 ALQVAEINVNHYGL
-181 NDRTELIQSDL
+181 HDRIELIQSDL
-192 FDALKDK
+192 FDRLKGK

-210 VNQSS
+210 VNQTS

-245 NEAKRYLNDD
+245 HEAKHYLNDD

-263 HNKEVLLNKFS
+263 HNKEILLKKFP
-274 KLKFQWLDVSLGN
+274 KLQFQWLDVSLGN
-287 DFVFMLQKSQLPD
+287 DFVFMLEKSQLPD